1 MEDSQE
7 SVNRNGFHNIMMTIH
22 SSSHQVSDYPNY
34 KPENEDYDNL
44 YTGTE
49 NLGGENGERS
59 RFNAGGRVGV
69 GIGLSICVGIG
80 IGVSLLPRTYQGTCQ
95 KLQKA
100 AIIAYTILESSL
112 SNGIEKQ
119 PQTVGLATAFKDL
132 FSRTTGA
139 LHGLLSREAKAHI
152 QPSVLHPNIISIC
165 TIFDR
170 KGMKPMVEQI
180 LTVKT
185 VKHKFQNPT
194 HKDFQLVGDELHYGT
209 RY

>member
-22 SSSHQVSDYPNY
+22 SSSHQVYLSWLNLKVFYVGITKCEVDNSTPQWSMNCESEMDAGTRFLKGKPDTGQESDSPRTEVSDYPNY

-100 AIIAYTILESSL
+100 AIIAYTIL
-112 SNGIEKQ
+112 
-119 PQTVGLATAFKDL
+119 VGLSSPT
-132 FSRTTGA
+132 SYIYA
-139 LHGLLSREAKAHI
+139 LA
-152 QPSVLHPNIISIC
+152 
-165 TIFDR
+165 
-170 KGMKPMVEQI
+170 
-180 LTVKT
+180 
-185 VKHKFQNPT
+185 
-194 HKDFQLVGDELHYGT
+194 
-209 RY
+209 

>member
-1 MEDSQE
+1 MEEQRDGESGGDAMAGRPHCGDSE
-7 SVNRNGFHNIMMTIH
+7 
-22 SSSHQVSDYPNY
+22 VSDYPNY

-100 AIIAYTILESSL
+100 AIIAYTILLVVVEAL
-112 SNGIEKQ
+112 IRNGTSNNIRIIAAF
-119 PQTVGLATAFKDL
+119 PPLDFVGN
-132 FSRTTGA
+132 SR
-139 LHGLLSREAKAHI
+139 L
-152 QPSVLHPNIISIC
+152 
-165 TIFDR
+165 
-170 KGMKPMVEQI
+170 
-180 LTVKT
+180 
-185 VKHKFQNPT
+185 
-194 HKDFQLVGDELHYGT
+194 
-209 RY
+209 